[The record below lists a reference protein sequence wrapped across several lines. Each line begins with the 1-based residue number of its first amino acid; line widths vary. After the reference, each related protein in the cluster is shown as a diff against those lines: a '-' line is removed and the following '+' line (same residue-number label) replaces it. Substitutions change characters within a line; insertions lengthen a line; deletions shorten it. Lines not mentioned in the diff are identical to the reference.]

1 MLNVTAH
8 SQVELKKRKK
18 DMGRY
23 LTNGSLNRIFTRVK
37 GYVDKLKTSGQVYD
51 SARWGGKLL
60 SEAVMRYSYAINT
73 KGLDKTKFYPVVFG
87 SNPWTFDCEIHT
99 PGASGSAE
107 FNQNYI
113 HFMCNSYGWND
124 LFDNFKILTNGNY
137 DDNEIVIGAIGAA
150 TENGQMCVWVR
161 GGIEYDIVFWTNRYP
176 TLYKGDAVCGTTT
189 FTCGTNLDGGAN
201 VKTRILWKNDN
212 TRNDA
217 AYATKKEVSDSIDAL
232 NLNTQLAEKADKAD
246 VTSKLNGFSNA
257 LGTTSTKVSSLETQL
272 NAATDDMNTLSSQTE
287 MLRYSMPIVLVVPED
302 TTMDGSTTYDP
313 RVFYQKGIN
322 EDYMSDIIVPF
333 FNTLTSSITNETEFR
348 NYHGLFANIKLVID
362 HSLFSEVY
370 HICNVDLS
378 SSGWRF
384 VFTDM
389 YGGGMLMEVNANNG
403 KIRFS
408 QS

>member
-1 MLNVTAH
+1 
-8 SQVELKKRKK
+8 
-18 DMGRY
+18 MGKY

-60 SEAVMRYSYAINT
+60 SDAVMRYSHAINT

-87 SNPWTFDCEIHT
+87 TSPWTFDCEIHT

-161 GGIEYDIVFWTNRYP
+161 GGIEYDIVFWSNRYP

-201 VKTRILWKNDN
+201 VKTRILWKNDD

-246 VTSKLNGFSNA
+246 VTSRLNGFSNV
-257 LGTTSTKVSSLETQL
+257 LSTTNKNLSTLEQ
-272 NAATDDMNTLSSQTE
+272 NIFDFGC
-287 MLRYSMPIVLVVPED
+287 MPIIIPFGELTEYTSGKTMSLLDVLSYSDLHPEYINKVV
-302 TTMDGSTTYDP
+302 TMLDRIQGLDSIEAIDVSLP
-313 RVFYQKGIN
+313 
-322 EDYMSDIIVPF
+322 M
-333 FNTLTSSITNETEFR
+333 LTQI
-348 NYHGLFANIKLVID
+348 
-362 HSLFSEVY
+362 
-370 HICNVDLS
+370 
-378 SSGWRF
+378 RF
-384 VFTDM
+384 VFHN
-389 YGGGMLMEVNANNG
+389 GGGASERDVLIPSYFYIVENG
-403 KIRFS
+403 VIHFDDFVCAGNVTTNYKGVWIELTHDTVTIYKP
-408 QS
+408 

>member
-1 MLNVTAH
+1 
-8 SQVELKKRKK
+8 
-18 DMGRY
+18 MGKY

-87 SNPWTFDCEIHT
+87 ASPWTFDCEIHT
-99 PGASGSAE
+99 PGAGGSAE

-161 GGIEYDIVFWTNRYP
+161 GGIEYDIVFWSNRYP

-201 VKTRILWKNDN
+201 VKTRILWKNDD

-232 NLNTQLAEKADKAD
+232 SGSKLLSLKDDLAELVDSPVHYNSLTQMLAGNVEFIEGLEEAFSFIKNSGAMGDTEYTRFMTLLKDYKIAMCASGSAGGLLSFEAF
-246 VTSKLNGFSNA
+246 VKGVNIGTLN
-257 LGTTSTKVSSLETQL
+257 QL
-272 NAATDDMNTLSSQTE
+272 N
-287 MLRYSMPIVLVVPED
+287 
-302 TTMDGSTTYDP
+302 
-313 RVFYQKGIN
+313 F
-322 EDYMSDIIVPF
+322 
-333 FNTLTSSITNETEFR
+333 
-348 NYHGLFANIKLVID
+348 
-362 HSLFSEVY
+362 
-370 HICNVDLS
+370 
-378 SSGWRF
+378 
-384 VFTDM
+384 
-389 YGGGMLMEVNANNG
+389 YGGGYKLLISQG
-403 KIRFS
+403 KGEYIVALS
-408 QS
+408 AED